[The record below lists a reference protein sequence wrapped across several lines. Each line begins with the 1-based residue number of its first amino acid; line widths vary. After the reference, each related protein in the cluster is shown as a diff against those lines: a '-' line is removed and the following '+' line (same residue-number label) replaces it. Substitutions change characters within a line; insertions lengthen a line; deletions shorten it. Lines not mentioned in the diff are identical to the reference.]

1 VRAYRSP
8 LRLFA
13 FGVVGL
19 VLLLAAVDVMFGH
32 WISTPPENTDGFLST
47 RGQAQQRGDIV
58 WGSAMIAVG
67 TLLVG
72 GAVLEL
78 VRRQPEVEVTPDGLV
93 LAIGSREREVT
104 IGWSNID
111 DVSSAVLED
120 PYDGSSRAN
129 LVVDVVDRTG
139 LPDDPLGAT
148 WRGDDL
154 CVDASGWTKPVTDVA
169 LAAQA
174 ALGHHRRMQEIT
186 QMGPPSLE
194 WFTTVN
200 ESASAPSVPSESD
213 PDPDAGGATA
223 GVPAAPSSRAATT
236 VAEPA
241 HPDDP
246 TAMDSGRPDLHRD
259 EAAPM
264 SDHPDAEAAADDAVE
279 GDLA

>member
-1 VRAYRSP
+1 VRVYRSP

-78 VRRQPEVEVTPDGLV
+78 VRRRPEVEVTPDGLV

-104 IGWSNID
+104 VAWSTIS

-129 LVVDVVDRTG
+129 LVVGVVDRSG
-139 LPDDPLGAT
+139 LLEDPLGAT

-154 CVDASGWTKPVTDVA
+154 CMDASDWTKPVTDVA

-174 ALGHHRRMQEIT
+174 ALGHHRRMQEIK

-194 WFTTVN
+194 WVTTVN
-200 ESASAPSVPSESD
+200 EFPSAPSVR
-213 PDPDAGGATA
+213 PDAIA
-223 GVPAAPSSRAATT
+223 GPDAVGDAVEAPTAAPTRAATT
-236 VAEPA
+236 DAEPG

-246 TAMDSGRPDLHRD
+246 TTTDTEPPDLHPD
-259 EAAPM
+259 AAPPT
-264 SDHPDAEAAADDAVE
+264 SDHSDGEATADDAVE
-279 GDLA
+279 GDPA